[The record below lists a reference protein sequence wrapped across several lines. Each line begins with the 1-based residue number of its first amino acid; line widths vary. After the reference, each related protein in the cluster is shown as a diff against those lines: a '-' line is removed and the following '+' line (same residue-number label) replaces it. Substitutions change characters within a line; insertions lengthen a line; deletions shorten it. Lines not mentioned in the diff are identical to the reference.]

1 MEKRNPPFNHLAAA
15 APTALSTPGSTAM
28 LRLKDALELLD
39 GPVPV
44 AVRWV
49 KCDVRRKTAGEL
61 GYLPAGRIGRG
72 TRTATAAL
80 RLPTAGEETAA
91 DRADAAAGGQ
101 VPVPTGTKD
110 PAHWL
115 NATRNLVDTRTGLLV
130 KIHIYLL
137 THVAGRK
144 VYL

>member
-1 MEKRNPPFNHLAAA
+1 MN
-15 APTALSTPGSTAM
+15 APTTPVI
-28 LRLKDALELLD
+28 RLKDALALLD
-39 GPVPV
+39 GPAPVP
-44 AVRWV
+44 VRWV
-49 KCDVRRKTAGEL
+49 TYDRRRGTGGEFRDLAGARL
-61 GYLPAGRIGRG
+61 GRG
-72 TRTATAAL
+72 RAAAEAAL
-80 RLPTAGEETAA
+80 RLPTAAEETDEDRAAVAA
-91 DRADAAAGGQ
+91 DGQ

-115 NATRNLVDTRTGLLV
+115 NATRNLVDTASGKLI

>member
-1 MEKRNPPFNHLAAA
+1 MN
-15 APTALSTPGSTAM
+15 APTTPPTI
-28 LRLKDALELLD
+28 RLKDALDLLD
-39 GPVPV
+39 GPAPVP
-44 AVRWV
+44 VRWV
-49 KCDVRRKTAGEL
+49 TYDRRRQTGGEFRD
-61 GYLPAGRIGRG
+61 LPAARIGPGQR
-72 TRTATAAL
+72 AAEEAAL
-80 RLPTAGEETAA
+80 RPPTASEETDEA
-91 DRADAAAGGQ
+91 RADVAAEGQ

-115 NATRNLVDTRTGLLV
+115 NATRNLVDTTTGELK

>member
-1 MEKRNPPFNHLAAA
+1 MTAPTSPTIRLRDALDLLNGPAPVPVRWVTYDRRRGTGGEFRELSGARIGPGQRATEQAALR
-15 APTALSTPGSTAM
+15 APTAA
-28 LRLKDALELLD
+28 EQ
-39 GPVPV
+39 
-44 AVRWV
+44 
-49 KCDVRRKTAGEL
+49 
-61 GYLPAGRIGRG
+61 
-72 TRTATAAL
+72 
-80 RLPTAGEETAA
+80 TAA
-91 DRADAAAGGQ
+91 DRADVAADGQ

-115 NATRNLVDTRTGLLV
+115 NATRNLVDVATGELK

>member
-1 MEKRNPPFNHLAAA
+1 MN
-15 APTALSTPGSTAM
+15 APITPTI
-28 LRLKDALELLD
+28 RLKDALDLLD
-39 GPVPV
+39 GPAPV

-49 KCDVRRKTAGEL
+49 TYDRR
-61 GYLPAGRIGRG
+61 RG
-72 TRTATAAL
+72 TGGEFRDLAGARLGLGLRAAAEAAL
-80 RLPTAGEETAA
+80 RLPTAAEETDEDRAAVAA
-91 DRADAAAGGQ
+91 DGQ
-101 VPVPTGTKD
+101 VPVPSTTKD

-115 NATRNLVDTRTGLLV
+115 NATRNLVDTATGKII

>member
-1 MEKRNPPFNHLAAA
+1 MN
-15 APTALSTPGSTAM
+15 APTPPTI
-28 LRLKDALELLD
+28 RLKDALDLLN
-39 GPVPV
+39 GPAPVPV
-44 AVRWV
+44 RWV
-49 KCDVRRKTAGEL
+49 TYDRRRGTGGEFREL
-61 GYLPAGRIGRG
+61 GGARIGPGQR
-72 TRTATAAL
+72 AAEQAAL
-80 RLPTAGEETAA
+80 RAPTAAEQTAT
-91 DRADAAAGGQ
+91 DRADVAAAGQ

-115 NATRNLVDTRTGLLV
+115 NATRNLVDVATGELK

>member
-1 MEKRNPPFNHLAAA
+1 MN
-15 APTALSTPGSTAM
+15 APTTPVI
-28 LRLKDALELLD
+28 RLKDALALLD
-39 GPVPV
+39 GPAPVP
-44 AVRWV
+44 VRWV
-49 KCDVRRKTAGEL
+49 TYDRRRGTGGEFRDLAG
-61 GYLPAGRIGRG
+61 ARIGPG
-72 TRTATAAL
+72 QHAAAEAAL
-80 RLPTAGEETAA
+80 RAPTATEETEA
-91 DRADAAAGGQ
+91 DRADVAADGQ

-115 NATRNLVDTRTGLLV
+115 NATRNLVDTATGELK